1 MIFCSLSLICKSE
14 FLTYFQPLW
23 GLSMFQKQIFLTS
36 SRFGA
41 LQNFFRSCIFSSAL
55 LLSKKNMTKTVL
67 TWRILLLL
75 PFCILMAS
83 VNNHRKCYDIY
94 LPLRCH
100 KHFGLLVSHLCPIFG
115 SVIVNLVTIAIG
127 QATGRLQN
135 IAIFQ

>member
-1 MIFCSLSLICKSE
+1 
-14 FLTYFQPLW
+14 
-23 GLSMFQKQIFLTS
+23 MFQKQIFLTS

-41 LQNFFRSCIFSSAL
+41 LQNFFRSCIFFIGSTTIR
-55 LLSKKNMTKTVL
+55 KKYDKNSIDL
-67 TWRILLLL
+67 AYFAPL
-75 PFCILMAS
+75 PLHFNAERT

>member
-1 MIFCSLSLICKSE
+1 
-14 FLTYFQPLW
+14 
-23 GLSMFQKQIFLTS
+23 MFQKQIFLTS

-41 LQNFFRSCIFSSAL
+41 LQNFLVAVFFSSAYYQ
-55 LLSKKNMTKTVL
+55 KKKKYDKNSIDLAYFAAATS
-67 TWRILLLL
+67 
-75 PFCILMAS
+75 FCILMAS

>member
-1 MIFCSLSLICKSE
+1 
-14 FLTYFQPLW
+14 
-23 GLSMFQKQIFLTS
+23 MFQKQIFITS

-41 LQNFFRSCIFSSAL
+41 LQNFLVAVFFHRLTIQ
-55 LLSKKNMTKTVL
+55 KKYDKNSIDLAYFAAATS
-67 TWRILLLL
+67 
-75 PFCILMAS
+75 FCILMAS

>member
-1 MIFCSLSLICKSE
+1 
-14 FLTYFQPLW
+14 
-23 GLSMFQKQIFLTS
+23 MFQKQIFLTS

-41 LQNFFRSCIFSSAL
+41 LQNFLVAVFFSSAYYQ
-55 LLSKKNMTKTVL
+55 KKKYDKN
-67 TWRILLLL
+67 RIDLAYFAAATS
-75 PFCILMAS
+75 FCILMAS